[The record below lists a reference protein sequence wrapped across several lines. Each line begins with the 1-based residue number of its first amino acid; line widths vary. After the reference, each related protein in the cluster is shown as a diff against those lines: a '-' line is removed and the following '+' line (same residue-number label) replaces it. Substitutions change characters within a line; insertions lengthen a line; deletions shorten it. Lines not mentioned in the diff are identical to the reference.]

1 MWQHT
6 SILKPKKRSHGSWR
20 DHIHPDDECKITGIV
35 NLSPSWFS
43 QGHEGLGESLHASSD
58 IQHQDNANYL
68 TNIVFINTLLAAIYS
83 IIQPDMFESGIT
95 IFEELIEHAEELNKP
110 ISKALLVWATPF
122 TGLSVILN
130 RETITHRDVKGY
142 RESFDLL
149 LTIGDYTGGRLHL
162 PGLGFSLIYDPGTV
176 VALAG
181 NVLQHGVCPVA
192 GDRACLA
199 HFWHQKVGERLGV
212 RQPGWVTMDD
222 LTGNIIG

>member
-1 MWQHT
+1 
-6 SILKPKKRSHGSWR
+6 
-20 DHIHPDDECKITGIV
+20 V

-43 QGHEGLGESLHASSD
+43 QGHEGPEDSLHASSD
-58 IQHQDNANYL
+58 IQHLDNINYL
-68 TNIVFINTLLAAIYS
+68 TDLVFTNSLLAAIYS
-83 IIQPDMFESGIT
+83 IIQPDLFESGTT
-95 IFEELIEHAEELNKP
+95 IFEDIAEHAELNKT
-110 ISKALLVWATPF
+110 ISKALQVWATPF

-192 GDRACLA
+192 GDQACLA
-199 HFWHQKVGERLGV
+199 HFWHKKVGERLGV
-212 RQPGWVTMDD
+212 KQPKWVTIQD
-222 LTGNIIG
+222 LTYNIIA